1 VARLRA
7 WEEPVMSQ
15 QQPST
20 VAGTQPQ
27 TWAIIVWA
35 LFIASYFTA
44 AMTGI
49 VGLIIAYVKRGDLAG
64 TPFESHMTS
73 AIRTFWITLIV
84 AIIGIV
90 LAFVGIGFII
100 LGLLALW
107 QLFRVIRGLV
117 RAIDGAPIADP
128 TGWL

>member
-1 VARLRA
+1 
-7 WEEPVMSQ
+7 MS

-20 VAGTQPQ
+20 LASTSPQ

-35 LFIASYFTA
+35 LFLASILSVAFTSII
-44 AMTGI
+44 G
-49 VGLIIAYVKRGDLAG
+49 VIIAYIKRRDLAG
-64 TPFESHMTS
+64 TPYESHMTS

-84 AIIGIV
+84 GIIGFV
-90 LAFVGIGFII
+90 LLIVGIGFII

-107 QLFRVIRGLV
+107 HLFRVVRGLIY
-117 RAIDGAPIADP
+117 AIDGRPIADP